1 MNFSKWLPQTRSQA
15 NGAAFETAFEI
26 ICNQNGFSWLR
37 IPNACKQIGKNKDG
51 SPKLIRI
58 KSPFDYLIA
67 HKGFSACIDTKS
79 TEHHYWKYS
88 DNDPDQLRELMNMR
102 DNMLAGYLIHHPKL
116 DLITFHDV
124 LVLNKMRP
132 RESLQPSEGIILGTF
147 GYKCDL
153 HLLKVH
159 Y

>member
-1 MNFSKWLPQTRSQA
+1 MRWLGGGKSQA

-37 IPNACKQIGKNKDG
+37 IPNACRQIGKNSDG
-51 SPKLIRI
+51 SPKLIRR

-67 HKGFSACIDTKS
+67 NKGFSANIDCKS
-79 TEHHYWKYS
+79 TEGKTWEYS
-88 DNDPDQLRELMNMR
+88 DNDPDQIRELMNMR
-102 DNMLAGYLIHHPKL
+102 GDMLGGYIIHHPKL

-159 Y
+159 R